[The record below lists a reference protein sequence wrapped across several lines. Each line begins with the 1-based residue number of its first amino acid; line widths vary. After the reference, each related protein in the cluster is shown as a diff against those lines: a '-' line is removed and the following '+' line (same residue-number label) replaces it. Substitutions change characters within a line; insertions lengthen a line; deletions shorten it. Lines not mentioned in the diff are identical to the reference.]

1 MLSNI
6 QRLVRLLRL
15 SLSTIDMGDN
25 YNIIPQK
32 KFTLSGVYRI
42 KNAESSIELAIRS
55 IIDVMDEV
63 IVVDNESS
71 DGTLDILIKLQ
82 KKYPNKIKIFH
93 YNKKLCRAGKNYA
106 DCVRRNPSG
115 SLAKYYNYAFSKA
128 TSEYVMKCDANYI
141 FTLKG
146 KIDIINA
153 LNKNP
158 DVLCYPGVE
167 IFGHHHSIEPF
178 VYLRKLNYKY
188 CDGMLWE
195 FLHYERTAKI
205 KKILNPCFVHIKRI
219 NYNKYIHSEH
229 KGVDGLYGS
238 YD

>member
-1 MLSNI
+1 
-6 QRLVRLLRL
+6 
-15 SLSTIDMGDN
+15 
-25 YNIIPQK
+25 
-32 KFTLSGVYRI
+32 
-42 KNAESSIELAIRS
+42 
-55 IIDVMDEV
+55 
-63 IVVDNESS
+63 
-71 DGTLDILIKLQ
+71 
-82 KKYPNKIKIFH
+82 
-93 YNKKLCRAGKNYA
+93 KKLCRAGKNYA
-106 DCVRRNPSG
+106 DCVRSNPSG

-188 CDGMLWE
+188 CDGLLWE

-238 YD
+238 HD